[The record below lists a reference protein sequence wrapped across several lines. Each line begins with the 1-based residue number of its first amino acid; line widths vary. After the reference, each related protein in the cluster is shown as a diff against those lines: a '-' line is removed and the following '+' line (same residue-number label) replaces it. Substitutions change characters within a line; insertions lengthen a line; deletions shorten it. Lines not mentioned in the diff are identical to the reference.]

1 MAKNLVVFILFIST
15 PYPTRHLQLV
25 LEVRPTKRGLV
36 EILRF
41 KDSNKCYLLICKFL
55 FILFFLFSFI
65 FYLLLFHQF

>member
-1 MAKNLVVFILFIST
+1 MIKKTVVFILFIST
-15 PYPTRHLQLV
+15 PYPTRYLQLV
-25 LEVRPTKRGLV
+25 LEMRPAKRGLMKNLM
-36 EILRF
+36 I